1 MNKSHDQDGS
11 NFEVLADQALG
22 AMRRHAGELRITG
35 VAVVAYSK
43 GEVIESWISKM
54 LVIGRLAGLP
64 SEKDPA
70 GANYL
75 GIAYT
80 KAAEMADTLKDS
92 GSNIRPPKKGE
103 YGWQGGAVIKSRTG
117 YCFAS
122 FSGGPS
128 ADDLKV
134 ANTGLEILA
143 KIL

>member
-1 MNKSHDQDGS
+1 MFSRQRGARDPVSLPYYRLFFTKLFLKMKTSSEQNDS
-11 NFEVLADQALG
+11 NFENLADQALS
-22 AMRRHAGELRITG
+22 AMRLRAGELHITG

-80 KAAEMADTLKDS
+80 KAAEMADTLKHS
-92 GSNIRPPKKGE
+92 GSNYPQAAQE
-103 YGWQGGAVIKSRTG
+103 S
-117 YCFAS
+117 
-122 FSGGPS
+122 SGS
-128 ADDLKV
+128 
-134 ANTGLEILA
+134 T
-143 KIL
+143 